1 MKVKIKRI
9 DKFLEIPQYK
19 TKGAVGFDLLA
30 RVETEVMP
38 FEVKLIPLNLVVK
51 VPKGY
56 GLFLFSRSSTPSKK
70 GLIVANS
77 VGVIDQDY
85 NGEEDELKL
94 SVLNVTKK
102 KVVVEKG
109 ERICQGIFLK
119 LAVGKFSE
127 SAKMGKKSRGGFGT
141 TGHK

>member
-9 DKFLEIPQYK
+9 DKSLEIPEYK

-30 RVETEVMP
+30 RAETVIKP

-102 KVVVEKG
+102 NVTVEKG

-119 LAVGKFSE
+119 LSVAKFTE
-127 SAKMGKKSRGGFGT
+127 SKKMSKKSRGGFGT

>member
-1 MKVKIKRI
+1 MKIKLKRI
-9 DKFLEIPQYK
+9 DKTLEMPEYK
-19 TKGAVGFDLLA
+19 TKGSVGFDLTV
-30 RVETEVMP
+30 REETQVLP

-56 GLFLFSRSSTPSKK
+56 GLFLFSRSSVPGKK

-94 SVLNVTKK
+94 SVLNITKK
-102 KVVVEKG
+102 KVLVEKG

-119 LAVGKFSE
+119 LAIAKFTE
-127 SAKMGKKSRGGFGT
+127 VKKMSKESRGGFGT

>member
-1 MKVKIKRI
+1 MKINVKRI
-9 DKFLEIPQYK
+9 DKSLELPEYK
-19 TKGAVGFDLLA
+19 TKGAVGFDLTA
-30 RVETEVMP
+30 REETVIAP
-38 FEVKLIPLNLVVK
+38 FEVKLIPLNLIVK

-56 GLFLFSRSSTPSKK
+56 GLFLFSRSSVPSKK

-94 SVLNVTKK
+94 SVLNITKK

-119 LAVGKFSE
+119 LGVANFKEVK
-127 SAKMGKKSRGGFGT
+127 KMSVKSRGGFGT

>member
-1 MKVKIKRI
+1 MIIKIKRI
-9 DKFLEIPQYK
+9 DKGLDVPQYK

-30 RVETEVMP
+30 REETVIKP
-38 FEVKLIPLNLVVK
+38 FEVKLIPLNLIVK

-56 GLFLFSRSSTPSKK
+56 GLFLFSRSSTPGKK
-70 GLIVANS
+70 GLIIANG
-77 VGVIDQDY
+77 VGVIDQDFH
-85 NGEEDELKL
+85 GEDDELKTP
-94 SVLNVTKK
+94 VLNITKK

-119 LAVGKFSE
+119 LAVGKFTE
-127 SAKMGKKSRGGFGT
+127 VKKMSKKSRGGFGS

>member
-1 MKVKIKRI
+1 MNVKIKRI
-9 DKFLEIPQYK
+9 DKNLEIPEYK
-19 TKGAVGFDLLA
+19 TKGAVGFDMLA
-30 RVETEVMP
+30 REETTISP

-85 NGEEDELKL
+85 SGEEDELKL
-94 SVLNVTKK
+94 SVLNITKK
-102 KVVVEKG
+102 KVVVERG

-119 LAVGKFSE
+119 LSVVKFKE
-127 SAKMGKKSRGGFGT
+127 SKKMSKKSRGGFGT

>member
-1 MKVKIKRI
+1 MRVKIKRI
-9 DKFLEIPQYK
+9 DKSIPLPQYH
-19 TKGAVGFDLLA
+19 TKGSVGFDLTA
-30 RVETEVMP
+30 REEVEVPP
-38 FEVKLIPLNLVVK
+38 FTTAQIPLNIIVK

-56 GLFLFSRSSTPSKK
+56 GLFLFSRSSTPARK
-70 GLIVANS
+70 GLMVANG

-85 NGEEDELKL
+85 SGEDDELKL
-94 SVLNVTKK
+94 AALNFTKK

-119 LAVGKFSE
+119 LDTPQFLEVNKM
-127 SAKMGKKSRGGFGT
+127 SAKSRGGFGS

>member
-9 DKFLEIPQYK
+9 DKSLEIPEYK

-30 RVETEVMP
+30 REETLIKP

-85 NGEEDELKL
+85 SGEEDELKL

-102 KVVVEKG
+102 NVTVEKG

-119 LAVGKFSE
+119 LSIAKFTE
-127 SAKMGKKSRGGFGT
+127 SKKMSKKSRGGFGT

>member
-9 DKFLEIPQYK
+9 DKSLEIPEYK

-30 RVETEVMP
+30 RVETKIKP

-102 KVVVEKG
+102 NVLVEKG

-119 LAVGKFSE
+119 LSVAKFTE
-127 SAKMGKKSRGGFGT
+127 TKKMAKKSRGGFGS

>member
-1 MKVKIKRI
+1 MKINIKRI
-9 DKFLEIPQYK
+9 DKSLALPEYK
-19 TKGAVGFDLLA
+19 TKGSVGFDLMA
-30 RVETEVMP
+30 REEVIVKP
-38 FEVKLIPLNLVVK
+38 LEVTQIPLNIVVK

-56 GLFLFSRSSTPSKK
+56 GLFLFSRSSTPARK
-70 GLIVANS
+70 GLMVANS

-85 NGEEDELKL
+85 HGEEDELKL
-94 SVLNVTKK
+94 AVLNFTKK

-119 LAVGKFSE
+119 LAVPEFSE
-127 SAKMGKKSRGGFGT
+127 VKKMANKSRGGFGS